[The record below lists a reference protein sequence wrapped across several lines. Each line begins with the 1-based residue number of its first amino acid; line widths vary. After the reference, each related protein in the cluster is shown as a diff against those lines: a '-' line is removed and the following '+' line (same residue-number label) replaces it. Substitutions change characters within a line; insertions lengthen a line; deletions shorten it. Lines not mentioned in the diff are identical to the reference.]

1 MAIGRLRPHK
11 ELTIIRQGD
20 AMGNLRKYLSLYGW
34 FLFLPAA
41 ILLSS
46 CATTSLTTTWHDQ
59 SYANNSSLQDVLV
72 IAVTE
77 EETSRRL
84 YEDGFVAKLAESGV
98 RGIPSYS
105 LQISDIQPTKQAV
118 QTAVAMAD
126 ARFVLITRHLGTDKK
141 QHYRPPQPI
150 YVDPYYSRMY
160 RYYPMAYREVHYSP
174 GYNYTV
180 TTVSIESN
188 LYDAQTEKLIWSAQS
203 QSVDPKMSKSYF
215 DSLVNVFA
223 KDLQDKKLL

>member
-1 MAIGRLRPHK
+1 MIIGRSQPRL
-11 ELTIIRQGD
+11 
-20 AMGNLRKYLSLYGW
+20 YL
-34 FLFLPAA
+34 LFLYLAVA

-46 CATTSLTTTWHDQ
+46 CASTSLTNAWHDQ
-59 SYANNSSLQDVLV
+59 SYSGTNSLDDVLV

-98 RGIPSYS
+98 RVIPSYS
-105 LQISDIQPTKQAV
+105 LQVSDIEPTKQAV
-118 QTAVAMAD
+118 QTAVAMAK
-126 ARFVLITRHLGTDKK
+126 ARFVLITRHLTTDKK
-141 QHYRPPQPI
+141 QHYSPPQPL
-150 YVDPYYSRMY
+150 YVDPYYSSVY
-160 RYYPMAYREVHYSP
+160 RYYPMAYREVRYSP
-174 GYNYTV
+174 GYTYTV

-203 QSVDPKMSKSYF
+203 KSVDPKMSKSYF
-215 DSLVNVFA
+215 DGLVNVFA

>member
-1 MAIGRLRPHK
+1 MRICRSRPRL
-11 ELTIIRQGD
+11 
-20 AMGNLRKYLSLYGW
+20 YLS
-34 FLFLPAA
+34 FLFMAAA

-46 CATTSLTTTWHDQ
+46 CASTNLTTTWHDK
-59 SYANNSSLQDVLV
+59 SYSGNNSLRDVLV

-77 EETSRRL
+77 EQTSRRL
-84 YEDGFVAKLAESGV
+84 YEDGFVAKLVEFGV
-98 RGIPSYS
+98 RGVPSYS
-105 LQISDIQPTKQAV
+105 LQISDIEPTKQAV

-141 QHYRPPQPI
+141 QHYRPPEPI

-160 RYYPMAYREVHYSP
+160 SYYPMAYREVRYSP
-174 GYNYTV
+174 GYTYTV

-203 QSVDPKMSKSYF
+203 KSVDPKMSKSYF
-215 DSLVNVFA
+215 DGLVNVFA
-223 KDLQDKKLL
+223 RDLQDKKLL

>member
-1 MAIGRLRPHK
+1 MGLYRVSQRLVHF
-11 ELTIIRQGD
+11 L
-20 AMGNLRKYLSLYGW
+20 
-34 FLFLPAA
+34 LFLAVA
-41 ILLSS
+41 VLLSS
-46 CATTSLTTTWHDQ
+46 CATTSLTTAWHDQ
-59 SYANNSSLQDVLV
+59 SYSGNNSLRDVLV

-84 YEDGFVAKLAESGV
+84 YEDRFVAKLAESGV

-105 LQISDIQPTKQAV
+105 LQISDIEPTRQAV

-126 ARFVLITRHLGTDKK
+126 ARFVLITRHLSTDKK
-141 QHYRPPQPI
+141 QHYSPPQPI

-160 RYYPMAYREVHYSP
+160 RYYPMAYREVRYSP

-203 QSVDPKMSKSYF
+203 KSVDPNMSKSF
-215 DSLVNVFA
+215 LEGLVNVFA
-223 KDLQDKKLL
+223 NDLQEKKLL

>member
-1 MAIGRLRPHK
+1 MIIGRFHPRL
-11 ELTIIRQGD
+11 
-20 AMGNLRKYLSLYGW
+20 YL
-34 FLFLPAA
+34 LFLYLAVA

-46 CATTSLTTTWHDQ
+46 CASTSLTNAWHDQ
-59 SYANNSSLQDVLV
+59 SYSGTNSLDDVLV

-98 RGIPSYS
+98 RGVPSYS
-105 LQISDIQPTKQAV
+105 LQISDIEPTKQAV
-118 QTAVAMAD
+118 QTAVAMAN
-126 ARFVLITRHLGTDKK
+126 ARFVLITRHLTTDKK
-141 QHYRPPQPI
+141 QHYSPPQPL
-150 YVDPYYSRMY
+150 YVDPYYSRMHS
-160 RYYPMAYREVHYSP
+160 YYPMAYREVRYSP
-174 GYNYTV
+174 GYTYTV

-203 QSVDPKMSKSYF
+203 KSVDPKMSKSYF
-215 DSLVNVFA
+215 DGLVNVFA

>member
-1 MAIGRLRPHK
+1 MIIGRSQPRL
-11 ELTIIRQGD
+11 
-20 AMGNLRKYLSLYGW
+20 YL
-34 FLFLPAA
+34 LFLYLAVA

-46 CATTSLTTTWHDQ
+46 CASTSLTNAWHDQ
-59 SYANNSSLQDVLV
+59 SYSGANSLDDVLV

-98 RGIPSYS
+98 RVIPSYS
-105 LQISDIQPTKQAV
+105 LQVSDIEPTKQAV
-118 QTAVAMAD
+118 QTAVAMAK
-126 ARFVLITRHLGTDKK
+126 ARFVLITRHLTTDKK
-141 QHYRPPQPI
+141 QHYSPPQPL
-150 YVDPYYSRMY
+150 YVDPYYSSVY
-160 RYYPMAYREVHYSP
+160 RYYPMAYREVRYSP
-174 GYNYTV
+174 GYTYTV

-203 QSVDPKMSKSYF
+203 KSVDPKMSKSYF
-215 DSLVNVFA
+215 DGLVNVFA

>member
-1 MAIGRLRPHK
+1 MRLYRCYQRLVHF
-11 ELTIIRQGD
+11 L
-20 AMGNLRKYLSLYGW
+20 
-34 FLFLPAA
+34 LFLAA
-41 ILLSS
+41 AVQLSS
-46 CATTSLTTTWHDQ
+46 CATTSLINTWHDK
-59 SYANNSSLQDVLV
+59 SYSGNNSLRDVLV

-105 LQISDIQPTKQAV
+105 LQISDIEPTKQAV
-118 QTAVAMAD
+118 QSAVAMAD

-141 QHYRPPQPI
+141 QHYSPPQPI
-150 YVDPYYSRMY
+150 YVDPYYSMMY
-160 RYYPMAYREVHYSP
+160 RYYPMAYREVRYSP
-174 GYNYTV
+174 GYSYTV

-203 QSVDPKMSKSYF
+203 KSVDPNMSKSYF
-215 DSLVNVFA
+215 DGLVNVFA
-223 KDLQDKKLL
+223 KDLQEKKLL

>member
-1 MAIGRLRPHK
+1 MIIGRSHPKL
-11 ELTIIRQGD
+11 
-20 AMGNLRKYLSLYGW
+20 YL
-34 FLFLPAA
+34 LFLYLAVA

-46 CATTSLTTTWHDQ
+46 CASTSLTNAWHDQ
-59 SYANNSSLQDVLV
+59 SYSGTNSLDDVLV

-98 RGIPSYS
+98 RGVPSYS
-105 LQISDIQPTKQAV
+105 LQISDIEPTKQAV
-118 QTAVAMAD
+118 QTAVAMAN
-126 ARFVLITRHLGTDKK
+126 ARFVLITRHLTTDKK
-141 QHYRPPQPI
+141 QHYSPPQPL
-150 YVDPYYSRMY
+150 YVDPYYSRVHS
-160 RYYPMAYREVHYSP
+160 YYPMAYREVRYSP

-203 QSVDPKMSKSYF
+203 KSVDPKMSKSYF
-215 DSLVNVFA
+215 DGLVNVFA
-223 KDLQDKKLL
+223 KDLQDKKFL

>member
-1 MAIGRLRPHK
+1 MIIGRSQPRL
-11 ELTIIRQGD
+11 
-20 AMGNLRKYLSLYGW
+20 YL
-34 FLFLPAA
+34 LFLYLAVA

-46 CATTSLTTTWHDQ
+46 CASTSLTNAWHDQ
-59 SYANNSSLQDVLV
+59 SYSGTNSLDDVLV

-98 RGIPSYS
+98 RGVPSYS
-105 LQISDIQPTKQAV
+105 LQISDIEPTKQAL
-118 QTAVAMAD
+118 QTAVAMAN
-126 ARFVLITRHLGTDKK
+126 ARFVLITRHLTTDKK
-141 QHYRPPQPI
+141 QHYNPPQPL
-150 YVDPYYSRMY
+150 YVDPYYSRVHS
-160 RYYPMAYREVHYSP
+160 YYPMAYREVRYSP

-203 QSVDPKMSKSYF
+203 KSVDPKMSKSYF
-215 DSLVNVFA
+215 DGLVNVFA
-223 KDLQDKKLL
+223 KDLQDKKFL

>member
-1 MAIGRLRPHK
+1 MIIGRSQPRL
-11 ELTIIRQGD
+11 
-20 AMGNLRKYLSLYGW
+20 YL
-34 FLFLPAA
+34 LFLYLAVA

-46 CATTSLTTTWHDQ
+46 CASTSLTNAWHDQ
-59 SYANNSSLQDVLV
+59 SYSGTNSLDDVLV

-98 RGIPSYS
+98 RGVPSYS
-105 LQISDIQPTKQAV
+105 LQISDIEPTKQAV
-118 QTAVAMAD
+118 QTAVAMAN
-126 ARFVLITRHLGTDKK
+126 ARFVLITRHLTTDKK
-141 QHYRPPQPI
+141 QHYSPPQPL
-150 YVDPYYSRMY
+150 YVDPYYSRVHS
-160 RYYPMAYREVHYSP
+160 YYPMAYREVRYSP

-203 QSVDPKMSKSYF
+203 KSVDPKMSKSYF
-215 DSLVNVFA
+215 DGLVNVFA
-223 KDLQDKKLL
+223 KDLQDKKFL

>member
-1 MAIGRLRPHK
+1 MIIGRSQPRL
-11 ELTIIRQGD
+11 
-20 AMGNLRKYLSLYGW
+20 YL
-34 FLFLPAA
+34 LFLYLAVA

-46 CATTSLTTTWHDQ
+46 CASTSLTNAWHDQ
-59 SYANNSSLQDVLV
+59 SYSGANSLDDVLV

-105 LQISDIQPTKQAV
+105 LQVSDIEPTKQAV
-118 QTAVAMAD
+118 QTAVAMAK
-126 ARFVLITRHLGTDKK
+126 ARFVLITRHLTTDKK
-141 QHYRPPQPI
+141 QHYSPPQPL
-150 YVDPYYSRMY
+150 YVDPYYSSVY
-160 RYYPMAYREVHYSP
+160 RYYPMAYREVRYSP
-174 GYNYTV
+174 GYTYTV

-203 QSVDPKMSKSYF
+203 KSVDPKMSKSYF
-215 DSLVNVFA
+215 DGLVNVFA

>member
-1 MAIGRLRPHK
+1 MIIGRFHPRL
-11 ELTIIRQGD
+11 
-20 AMGNLRKYLSLYGW
+20 YL
-34 FLFLPAA
+34 LFLYLAVA

-46 CATTSLTTTWHDQ
+46 CASTSLTNAWHDQ
-59 SYANNSSLQDVLV
+59 SYSGTNSLDDVLV

-98 RGIPSYS
+98 RGVPSYS
-105 LQISDIQPTKQAV
+105 LQISDIEPTKQAV
-118 QTAVAMAD
+118 QTAVAMAN
-126 ARFVLITRHLGTDKK
+126 ARFVLITRHLTTDKK
-141 QHYRPPQPI
+141 QHYSPPQPL
-150 YVDPYYSRMY
+150 YVDPYYSRVHS
-160 RYYPMAYREVHYSP
+160 YYPMAYREVRYSP
-174 GYNYTV
+174 GYTYTV

-203 QSVDPKMSKSYF
+203 KSVDPKMSKSYF
-215 DSLVNVFA
+215 DGLVNVFA

>member
-1 MAIGRLRPHK
+1 MIIGRSQPRL
-11 ELTIIRQGD
+11 
-20 AMGNLRKYLSLYGW
+20 YL
-34 FLFLPAA
+34 LFLYLAVA

-46 CATTSLTTTWHDQ
+46 CASTSLTNAWHDQ
-59 SYANNSSLQDVLV
+59 SYSGTNSLDDVLV

-98 RGIPSYS
+98 RVIPSYS
-105 LQISDIQPTKQAV
+105 LQVSDIEPTKQAV
-118 QTAVAMAD
+118 QTAVAMAK
-126 ARFVLITRHLGTDKK
+126 ARFVLITRHLTTDKK
-141 QHYRPPQPI
+141 QHYSPPQPL
-150 YVDPYYSRMY
+150 YVDPYYSSVY
-160 RYYPMAYREVHYSP
+160 RYYPMAYREVRYSP
-174 GYNYTV
+174 GYTYTI

-203 QSVDPKMSKSYF
+203 KSVDPKMSKSYF
-215 DSLVNVFA
+215 DGLVNVFA

>member
-1 MAIGRLRPHK
+1 MIIGRSQPRL
-11 ELTIIRQGD
+11 
-20 AMGNLRKYLSLYGW
+20 YL
-34 FLFLPAA
+34 LFLYLAVA

-46 CATTSLTTTWHDQ
+46 CASTSLTNAWHDQ
-59 SYANNSSLQDVLV
+59 SYSGANSLDDVLV

-105 LQISDIQPTKQAV
+105 LQVSDIEPTKQAV
-118 QTAVAMAD
+118 QAAVAMAK
-126 ARFVLITRHLGTDKK
+126 ARFVLITRHLTTDKK
-141 QHYRPPQPI
+141 QHYSPPQPL
-150 YVDPYYSRMY
+150 YVDPYYSSVY
-160 RYYPMAYREVHYSP
+160 RYYPMAYREVRYSP
-174 GYNYTV
+174 GYTYTV

-203 QSVDPKMSKSYF
+203 KSVDPKMSKSYF
-215 DSLVNVFA
+215 DGLVNVFA